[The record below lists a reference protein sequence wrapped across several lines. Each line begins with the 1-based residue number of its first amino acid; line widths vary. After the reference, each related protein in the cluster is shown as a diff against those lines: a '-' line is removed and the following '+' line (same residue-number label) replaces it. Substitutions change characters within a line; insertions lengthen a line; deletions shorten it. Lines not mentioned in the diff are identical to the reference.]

1 MEHLAG
7 GHVFP
12 QGGLHRRLRHGH
24 GRFQHR
30 QQLRLVSMEDEA
42 TPCWSDA
49 VYVHSAGLRPSA
61 QMQGAQGRVV
71 CTAPYRPLGA
81 CPHLATL
88 LCSIVGLSLAVRRCS
103 FTAFVAPCSA
113 GEISE
118 M

>member
-7 GHVFP
+7 GHIFP
-12 QGGLHRRLRHGH
+12 QEGLHRRLRHGH

-71 CTAPYRPLGA
+71 CSSVSPPR
-81 CPHLATL
+81 
-88 LCSIVGLSLAVRRCS
+88 GLSAPLYY
-103 FTAFVAPCSA
+103 VASWV
-113 GEISE
+113 
-118 M
+118 